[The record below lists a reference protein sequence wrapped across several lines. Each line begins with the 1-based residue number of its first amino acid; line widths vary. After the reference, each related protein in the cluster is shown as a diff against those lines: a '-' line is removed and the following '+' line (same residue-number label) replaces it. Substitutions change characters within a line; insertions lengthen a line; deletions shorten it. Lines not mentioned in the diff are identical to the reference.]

1 MPLKIRL
8 TRLRLGVVGLLIFG
22 LMLRLSAQTVVLSK
36 DKTLYD
42 IGLNLEIWEDTS
54 RKRTLREVMA
64 GSCPFE
70 KSDRAIPNLGVSES
84 AFWVRFPVL
93 DPNGTRQWFL
103 ENYFR
108 HVGKIDY
115 YLLDVQ
121 GHLLDSCL
129 AGDWRGKYHRPL
141 DTHNYVFPLKIQ
153 AGQEAVVY
161 LRMESITVK
170 IFPFRIWEERAFWS
184 DAQWSSVLIGLYFGI
199 IFILMVYFAVLYLY
213 NRTSGYIFFSLF
225 LFFFLLSELIRGNGS
240 FFIRFYGVYHPFWSL
255 HIVETYNTLLVL
267 AAVCNLYFYSESLK
281 TRQNNP
287 KLHRALMFGWIPH
300 ALLLP
305 VIWARI
311 LPMTFSLSAF
321 FISPIGGYLVA
332 GVVSVIRWKEGFVS
346 AKYYLLGSLF
356 FFCGL
361 LITGLSYANL
371 FSTNNLLFQNLLN
384 LSSISEIVCL
394 ALGFADSIRV
404 ERETTINN
412 LIAINQELLQKNEA
426 IKASLLEGQILERKR
441 VERELHD
448 GLGSVLFGVR
458 ASLFGI
464 QHEKLSENQI
474 KSYQNV
480 EGLLLRAEREVKL
493 IAQNQ
498 FPPELEEKGLITA
511 LIGFVEDLNGLKVTD
526 FSLQT
531 EGFKEEL
538 DSKTRFELFSIV
550 RELAANIL
558 KHARATEAIIGLHT
572 LGETVMLVVQDNGLG
587 FDPSRKYKGL
597 GMKNLSHR
605 VETELRGQVLIESG
619 KEGTKVSITV
629 PIVDGR

>member
-1 MPLKIRL
+1 MKKRL
-8 TRLRLGVVGLLIFG
+8 SIIGLFIFNFVI
-22 LMLRLSAQTVVLSK
+22 RLSAQTIALSN
-36 DKTLYD
+36 DKLLYD
-42 IGLNLEIWEDTS
+42 IGLNLEILEDTS
-54 RKRTLREVMA
+54 RKLTLPA
-64 GSCPFE
+64 LIHGNYPFQ
-70 KSDRAIPNLGVSES
+70 KSNRAIPNLGVSKS
-84 AFWVRFPVL
+84 AFWVRFHL
-93 DPNGTRQWFL
+93 FNSTGKHQWFL

-115 YLLDVQ
+115 YLVDSSENVLDTY
-121 GHLLDSCL
+121 L
-129 AGDWRGKYHRPL
+129 AGDWRGQNHRPL
-141 DTHNYVFPLKIQ
+141 DTHNYVFPIHLK
-153 AGQEAVVY
+153 AGQKATIY

-170 IFPFRIWEERAFWS
+170 IFPFRIWEEKAFWS
-184 DAQWSSVLIGLYFGI
+184 DAQFSSVLIGLYFGI
-199 IFILMVYFAVLYLY
+199 IFILMIYFAVLYFY

-267 AAVCNLYFYSESLK
+267 AAICNLYFYSESLK

-287 KLHRALMFGWIPH
+287 KLHRVLMLGWLPH
-300 ALLLP
+300 AVLLP

-332 GVVSVIRWKEGFVS
+332 GVVSVIRWREGFTS

-371 FSTNNLLFQNLLN
+371 FTTNNLLFQNLLN

-394 ALGFADSIRV
+394 ALGFADSIRI

-412 LIAINQELLQKNEA
+412 LIAINHELQQKNEA

-448 GLGSVLFGVR
+448 GLGSILFGVR

-464 QHEKLSENQI
+464 QHEKLSENQL

-480 EGLLLRAEREVKL
+480 EGLLLRAQREVKL
-493 IAQNQ
+493 IAHNQ
-498 FPPELEEKGLITA
+498 FPPELEEKGLTTA
-511 LIGFVEDLNGLKVTD
+511 LIGFVEDLNGLKATN
-526 FSLQT
+526 
-531 EGFKEEL
+531 FKLKIDEFQAEL
-538 DSKTRFELFSIV
+538 SSKIQFELFSIV

-558 KHARATEAIIGLHT
+558 KHARATEATISLQEQGDIVL
-572 LGETVMLVVQDNGLG
+572 LMVEDNGLG
-587 FDPSRKYKGL
+587 FDASRKHKGM
-597 GMKNLSHR
+597 GMKNLSYR
-605 VETELRGQVLIESG
+605 VETELQGQVLVESD
-619 KEGTKVSITV
+619 KSGTKISIT
-629 PIVDGR
+629 IATT

>member
-1 MPLKIRL
+1 
-8 TRLRLGVVGLLIFG
+8 
-22 LMLRLSAQTVVLSK
+22 
-36 DKTLYD
+36 
-42 IGLNLEIWEDTS
+42 
-54 RKRTLREVMA
+54 
-64 GSCPFE
+64 
-70 KSDRAIPNLGVSES
+70 
-84 AFWVRFPVL
+84 
-93 DPNGTRQWFL
+93 
-103 ENYFR
+103 
-108 HVGKIDY
+108 
-115 YLLDVQ
+115 
-121 GHLLDSCL
+121 
-129 AGDWRGKYHRPL
+129 
-141 DTHNYVFPLKIQ
+141 
-153 AGQEAVVY
+153 
-161 LRMESITVK
+161 
-170 IFPFRIWEERAFWS
+170 
-184 DAQWSSVLIGLYFGI
+184 
-199 IFILMVYFAVLYLY
+199 
-213 NRTSGYIFFSLF
+213 LF
-225 LFFFLLSELIRGNGS
+225 LFFFLFSELIRGNGS
-240 FFIRFYGVYHPFWSL
+240 FFIRYYGVYHPFWSL

-281 TRQNNP
+281 TRQTNP

-305 VIWARI
+305 VIWSRI

-332 GVVSVIRWKEGFVS
+332 GVVSVIRWREGFTS

-404 ERETTINN
+404 ERENTINH
-412 LIAINQELLQKNEA
+412 LLAINQELQQKNEA

-464 QHEKLSENQI
+464 QHEKLSENQL

-493 IAQNQ
+493 IAHNQ
-498 FPPELEEKGLITA
+498 FPPELEEKGLKIA
-511 LIGFVEDLNGLKVTD
+511 LAGFVEDLNGLKVTH
-526 FSLQT
+526 FRLQI
-531 EGFKEEL
+531 EEFQEEL
-538 DSKTRFELFSIV
+538 NSKTQFELFSII
-550 RELAANIL
+550 RELTANIL
-558 KHARATEAIIGLHT
+558 KHARATEAVIDLRA
-572 LGETVMLVVQDNGLG
+572 LGERVVLVVQDNGLG

-605 VETELRGQVLIESG
+605 VEAELRGQVLVESDRG
-619 KEGTKVSITV
+619 GTKVSITV
-629 PIVDGR
+629 PMT